1 MDVARIERISS
12 LQNPLIKSVRKALF
26 KGGATD
32 DGLLV
37 CEGLHLFEEARRSAA
52 QIKCLIGTR
61 EALAQLPPGDTR
73 AIEVPQAIFD
83 EMSELEAPQG
93 LITLVALPQW
103 DRAILSQPDALLLV
117 LDGLQDPGNAGTI
130 LRSAE
135 AFGVAAVIRLA
146 GTVDFA
152 NPKVLRASAGSVFR
166 VPVFREKVDALPPLK
181 LYGAAGEATTIV
193 SRVDLRGGAAI
204 VIGNEGRGLGAEV
217 RKRAELVR
225 IPTHGVESLN
235 AATAAAILLYEAA
248 RQREEAAHA

>member
-37 CEGLHLFEEARRSAA
+37 CEGLHLHEEARRSAA
-52 QIKCLIGTR
+52 RIVCLIGTR
-61 EALAQLPPGDTR
+61 GALEPLPPSEAR
-73 AIEVPQAIFD
+73 VVEVPAAMLS
-83 EMSELEAPQG
+83 ELSELEAPQG
-93 LITLVALPQW
+93 LITLVAPPEW
-103 DRAILSQPDALLLV
+103 DRAILTRPDILVLV

-135 AFGVAAVIRLA
+135 AFGVDAVIRLA

-152 NPKVLRASAGSVFR
+152 NPKVLRASAGSIFR
-166 VPVFREKVDALPPLK
+166 VPVFREKVDALPRLK
-181 LYGAAGEATTIV
+181 LYGAAGEATT
-193 SRVDLRGGAAI
+193 SLSHADLKGGAAI

-225 IPTHGVESLN
+225 IPTKGVESLN